1 MSDKNTAAFNQF
13 TYLKKMLTKWG
24 TVLFIVLMFAIF
36 SFAMPSTFLQISNF
50 VTIFRNI
57 SITTVAAMAI
67 TCAVAVN
74 GFDLSLGSTVTL
86 ADAVVMSMLVW
97 YSAGTGLSIVVALL
111 AVLIVGLINGLL
123 IVKFHVNDTLATLA
137 SMFIFAGVAMTY
149 SGGGAIS
156 ANMTHNG
163 QIAPGQIPASFKAI
177 GQTPWIILIML
188 AIVVIMHI
196 FLNKTKY
203 GRYLYAVGGNKEAAK
218 LAGIPVGK
226 YQMLA
231 YLLSAFFSGIA
242 GLMLCSRVGSFQ
254 INAGEAYLMP
264 AIAAAFIG
272 ESVGGAGKANAI
284 GTFVGAVLI
293 GILENGLIMLSVP
306 YYALNIVKG
315 IVLAFA
321 LALTFFRDQEH

>member
-1 MSDKNTAAFNQF
+1 MAGKTIAVRRSPLSF
-13 TYLKKMLTKWG
+13 KKLLTKWG
-24 TVLFIVLMFAIF
+24 TVMFIALMLIVF
-36 SFAMPSTFLQISNF
+36 SIAMPSTFPKLSNF

-57 SITTVAAMAI
+57 SIVTVAAMAI
-67 TCAVAVN
+67 TCAVVVN

-86 ADAVVMSMLVW
+86 ADAVAMSMLVW
-97 YSAGTGLSIVVALL
+97 YAKSTGVAIAVALL
-111 AVLIVGLINGLL
+111 AVMVVGLVNGLL

-156 ANMTHNG
+156 VNMTRNG
-163 QIAPGQIPASFKAI
+163 EIAPGTIPETFKAI
-177 GQTPWIILIML
+177 GQTPWIIIIML
-188 AIVVIMHI
+188 VIVVIMHI
-196 FLNKTKY
+196 FLTKTKY

-226 YQMLA
+226 YQVLA
-231 YLLSAFFSGIA
+231 YMLSAFFSGIA
-242 GLMLCSRVGSFQ
+242 GIMLCSRVGSFQ

-306 YYALNIVKG
+306 YYALNIIKG

-321 LALTFFRDQEH
+321 LALTFFRDRR

>member
-1 MSDKNTAAFNQF
+1 MTDKKQTAQNGIALAKN
-13 TYLKKMLTKWG
+13 LLAKWG
-24 TVLFIVLMFAIF
+24 TVLFIVLMLLLF
-36 SFAMPSTFLQISNF
+36 SCAMPGTFLQVSNF
-50 VTIFRNI
+50 VTILRNI

-67 TCAVAVN
+67 TCAVAVG

-86 ADAVVMSMLVW
+86 ADAVVMSLLVW
-97 YSAGTGLSIVVALL
+97 YGCSTGVSIIVALL
-111 AVLIVGLINGLL
+111 SVLVVGLVNGLL
-123 IVKFHVNDTLATLA
+123 IVKFRVDDTLATLA

-163 QIAPGQIPASFKAI
+163 KTALAEVPAAFKAI
-177 GQTPWIILIML
+177 GQTPWIIIIML
-188 AIVVIMHI
+188 VVVAVMHV
-196 FLNKTKY
+196 FLSKTKY
-203 GRYLYAVGGNKEAAK
+203 GRYMYAVGGNREAAE

-226 YQMLA
+226 YRVLA
-231 YLLSAFFSGIA
+231 YVLSAFFSGIA
-242 GLMLCSRVGSFQ
+242 GVMLCSRVGSFQ

-272 ESVGGAGKANAI
+272 ESVGGVGKANAI

-293 GILENGLIMLSVP
+293 GILENGLIMMSVP

-321 LALTFFRDQEH
+321 LALTFFRQHKS

>member
-1 MSDKNTAAFNQF
+1 MANKSLVARRAPFSF
-13 TYLKKMLTKWG
+13 KKLLTKWG
-24 TVLFIVLMFAIF
+24 TVLFIVLMLIVF
-36 SFAMPSTFLQISNF
+36 SAAMPNTFPKLSNF

-57 SITTVAAMAI
+57 SIVTVAAMAI
-67 TCAVAVN
+67 TSAVVVN

-97 YSAGTGLSIVVALL
+97 YARSTGVAIIVALL
-111 AVLIVGLINGLL
+111 AVMVVGLVNGLL

-156 ANMTHNG
+156 VNMMHNG
-163 QIAPGQIPASFKAI
+163 QAAPGTIPASFKAI
-177 GQTPWIILIML
+177 GQTPWIIIIML
-188 AIVVIMHI
+188 VIVAFMHI
-196 FLNKTKY
+196 FLTKTKY

-226 YQMLA
+226 YQVLA

-242 GLMLCSRVGSFQ
+242 GIMLCSRVGSFQ

-284 GTFVGAVLI
+284 GTFIGAVLI

-306 YYALNIVKG
+306 YYALNIIKG

-321 LALTFFRDQEH
+321 LALTFFRDRR